1 MCGDGT
7 TNRWWLDGVLQGSD
21 TDVISPVRFDMFQFS
36 PTCGGNS
43 GAVKRQTDH
52 YLFDHVRLSV
62 R

>member
-1 MCGDGT
+1 VDLRRAHGKAQQPGHRFDGAHAI
-7 TNRWWLDGVLQGSD
+7 WLDGVK
-21 TDVISPVRFDMFQFS
+21 VS
-36 PTCGGNS
+36 PTWGGNS